1 MRCLSIGTSGF
12 LAHDDNLAGFFTN
25 ESLKASG
32 AIHLV
37 EQRKLSKEET
47 DKFLKDV
54 DTVEDID
61 TEPTPE
67 DYNILNNI
75 ARYYPEMRY
84 FVHGLKITAA
94 KPSKKKRKQMADEL
108 RTKEENRK
116 KADKAKKDKR
126 DKTGKTI
133 EVDYGKNP
141 DGTEKTKTNKTK
153 LQEIKDF
160 ILHTKDTDIK
170 KLSLDAAKKLET
182 SAYDHGKNLSF
193 IQNGLTGASEEQ
205 KDYAKKLQSSLS
217 SIKRKCGE
225 KIVSLGGEPIEPLDP
240 VAPLPAE
247 QAKEEKEEKEE
258 PLDKK
263 REAERK
269 EKLKQAEQNI
279 QKSGKYSG
287 MTGLFL
293 KILDGWPD
301 PKTIEEREKT
311 LKRLQKEWK
320 TYRVNEKIYNKNKDL
335 VKALQKGLDSGSL
348 DPDSVTIFN
357 EIMANDPAWANTLDV
372 GEKEQEFHM
381 PLGVLEKS
389 IGGDIAKMSSEEVQ
403 KKVADFLKSKGLSG
417 IHYTLDFKKN
427 KFSTRNDTNTAIR
440 LLSAF
445 DIKSKDIVLK

>member
-1 MRCLSIGTSGF
+1 M
-12 LAHDDNLAGFFTN
+12 
-25 ESLKASG
+25 
-32 AIHLV
+32 
-37 EQRKLSKEET
+37 
-47 DKFLKDV
+47 
-54 DTVEDID
+54 
-61 TEPTPE
+61 
-67 DYNILNNI
+67 
-75 ARYYPEMRY
+75 
-84 FVHGLKITAA
+84 
-94 KPSKKKRKQMADEL
+94 
-108 RTKEENRK
+108 
-116 KADKAKKDKR
+116 
-126 DKTGKTI
+126 
-133 EVDYGKNP
+133 
-141 DGTEKTKTNKTK
+141 
-153 LQEIKDF
+153 
-160 ILHTKDTDIK
+160 
-170 KLSLDAAKKLET
+170 SLDAAKKLET

-247 QAKEEKEEKEE
+247 QAKEEKEENEE

>member
-133 EVDYGKNP
+133 RLIMVKIQMARKRP
-141 DGTEKTKTNKTK
+141 RQIK
-153 LQEIKDF
+153 LNS
-160 ILHTKDTDIK
+160 K
-170 KLSLDAAKKLET
+170 KL
-182 SAYDHGKNLSF
+182 
-193 IQNGLTGASEEQ
+193 
-205 KDYAKKLQSSLS
+205 
-217 SIKRKCGE
+217 
-225 KIVSLGGEPIEPLDP
+225 
-240 VAPLPAE
+240 
-247 QAKEEKEEKEE
+247 
-258 PLDKK
+258 
-263 REAERK
+263 
-269 EKLKQAEQNI
+269 
-279 QKSGKYSG
+279 
-287 MTGLFL
+287 
-293 KILDGWPD
+293 
-301 PKTIEEREKT
+301 KT
-311 LKRLQKEWK
+311 LFYTQK
-320 TYRVNEKIYNKNKDL
+320 
-335 VKALQKGLDSGSL
+335 
-348 DPDSVTIFN
+348 
-357 EIMANDPAWANTLDV
+357 
-372 GEKEQEFHM
+372 
-381 PLGVLEKS
+381 
-389 IGGDIAKMSSEEVQ
+389 
-403 KKVADFLKSKGLSG
+403 
-417 IHYTLDFKKN
+417 
-427 KFSTRNDTNTAIR
+427 IR
-440 LLSAF
+440 
-445 DIKSKDIVLK
+445 I